1 MNDYD
6 AIFRTLKGAGFG
18 LALTPSP
25 GTPGEGRGEGASPSS
40 IFHPPSS
47 SPAPALSPRPPAW
60 ISIEDGVDGLDQLQ
74 RSVHFLR
81 QKIAHH
87 WH

>member
-6 AIFRTLKGAGFG
+6 AIFRTLKEAGFG
-18 LALTPSP
+18 RSP
-25 GTPGEGRGEGASPSS
+25 QSA
-40 IFHPPSS
+40 IQ
-47 SPAPALSPRPPAW
+47 PPAW

-81 QKIAHH
+81 QKLTHH